1 MNVNE
6 FSNKLAELQIKYNNR
21 ILLCDD
27 EEFCLTGLKVIMKTI
42 GIDVDNKL
50 DLSMSGKETL

>member
-1 MNVNE
+1 MQ
-6 FSNKLAELQIKYNNR
+6 SKYNDR

-27 EEFCLTGLKVIMKTI
+27 EEFCLTGLKVIMMSI
-42 GIDVDNKL
+42 GIDVENKV